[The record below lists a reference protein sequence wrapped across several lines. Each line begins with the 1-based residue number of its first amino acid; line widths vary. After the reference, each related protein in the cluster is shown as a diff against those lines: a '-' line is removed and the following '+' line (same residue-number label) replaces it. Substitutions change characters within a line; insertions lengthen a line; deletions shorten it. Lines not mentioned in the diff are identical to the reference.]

1 MSDFLAGLGTTG
13 VSLFIRESSSLLGFP
28 TILTTHAFGYCFIM
42 ATNAIVSARMLGFA
56 KSIPFKPLKRLFP
69 VMWIGLILTTI
80 TGLLLVMAA
89 AQKRVPNPILWFKM
103 ILLAVATPLMWKFQM
118 KVFEDPA
125 VNENNIPANAK
136 TMAALQLALWILI
149 MISGRLIPYSA
160 TILGDAY

>member
-1 MSDFLAGLGTTG
+1 MSDFLAGLETTG
-13 VSLFIRESSSLLGFP
+13 ISLFIRESSSLLGFP

-56 KSIPFKPLKRLFP
+56 KSIPFKPLRKLFP

-118 KVFEDPA
+118 KVFEDPT

>member
-1 MSDFLAGLGTTG
+1 MSDFLAGLETNTI
-13 VSLFIRESSSLLGFP
+13 SLFIRESSSLLGFP